1 MTEAAFIGLGIM
13 GSRMA
18 GNLLSGGVPLQVYN
32 RSPGP
37 SEKLADAGAVVASSY
52 GGCAADAD
60 LVFTMLS
67 TPRVVA
73 DLALG
78 DSGFL
83 SRMNQQAIWVDCSTV
98 DPSFSRRCHQEA
110 SDLGV
115 HFVDAPVA
123 GSKPQAE
130 GAELLFFVGGEDK
143 DVREVYP
150 YLEMM
155 GKQIIHVGDPGQ
167 GSALKIL
174 VNSLLAQ
181 SLVAFSETILLGEKL
196 GLESGFLLDLLPDL
210 PVSAPFL
217 RAKAEKIRTDD
228 YSVQFP
234 LEWMEKDL
242 DLVTKTA
249 AGEGQPL
256 FLANLVKELFLA
268 ARESGL
274 ARDDFSAVHR
284 YLRGLNE
291 QGKS

>member
-1 MTEAAFIGLGIM
+1 MTETAFIGLGIM
-13 GSRMA
+13 GNRMA
-18 GNLLSGGVPLQVYN
+18 QNLLSSGVSMRVYN
-32 RSPGP
+32 RSSEPR
-37 SEKLADAGAVVASSY
+37 EKLADVGATVASSY

-67 TPRVVA
+67 TPQVVA
-73 DLALG
+73 ELALG

-83 SRMNQQAIWVDCSTV
+83 SRMNRQAIWIDCSTV

-115 HFVDAPVA
+115 RFVDAPVA
-123 GSKPQAE
+123 GSKLQAE

-143 DVREVYP
+143 DVRAVHP
-150 YLEMM
+150 YLELM

-167 GSALKIL
+167 GSTLKIL

-210 PVSAPFL
+210 PVTAPFL
-217 RAKAEKIRTDD
+217 KAKAEKIRTED

-249 AGEGQPL
+249 AGKGQPL
-256 FLANLVKELFLA
+256 FLANLVKELFQA

-274 ARDDFSAVHR
+274 ARKDFSAVHH
-284 YLRGLNE
+284 YLRGLND
-291 QGKS
+291 QKIT

>member
-32 RSPGP
+32 RSPEP
-37 SEKLADAGAVVASSY
+37 SEKLADAGAEVASSY

-67 TPRVVA
+67 TPQVVA

-83 SRMNQQAIWVDCSTV
+83 SRMNRQAIWVDCSTV

-115 HFVDAPVA
+115 RFVDAPVA

-130 GAELLFFVGGEDK
+130 GAELLFFVGGEDE
-143 DVREVYP
+143 DVREVHP

-210 PVSAPFL
+210 PVTAPFL

-291 QGKS
+291 QGKG

>member
-18 GNLLSGGVPLQVYN
+18 QNLLSGGVPLRVYN
-32 RSPGP
+32 RSPEP
-37 SEKLADAGAVVASSY
+37 REKLADAGAAVASSY

-67 TPRVVA
+67 TPQVVA
-73 DLALG
+73 ELALG

-83 SRMNQQAIWVDCSTV
+83 SRMNRQAIWIDCSTV

-115 HFVDAPVA
+115 RFVDAPVA

-143 DVREVYP
+143 DVREVHP

-181 SLVAFSETILLGEKL
+181 SLVAFSETVLLGEKL

-210 PVSAPFL
+210 PVTAPFIK
-217 RAKAEKIRTDD
+217 AKAEKIQTED

-249 AGEGQPL
+249 DGEGQPL
-256 FLANLVKELFLA
+256 FLANLVKELFQA

-274 ARDDFSAVHR
+274 AREDFSAVHH
-284 YLRGLNE
+284 YLRGLND